1 MIFNGSTYDPA
12 HDEHRLKKQLGRVY
26 NCMIDGIWRTL
37 SEISEITKDHEA
49 SISAQLRNLRKP
61 IFGGYVVERRSR
73 GERSTGLYEYRLIKP
88 LPLIQYNYDEHGQA
102 LFI

>member
-12 HDEHRLKKQLGRVY
+12 YDQSRLKKQLGRVY
-26 NCMIDGIWRTL
+26 NCMIDGNWRTL
-37 SEISEITKDHEA
+37 AEIAQITSDHEA

-61 IFGGYVVERRSR
+61 VFGGYVVERRSR
-73 GERSTGLYEYRLIKP
+73 GERSSGLYEYRLSKP
-88 LPLIQYNYDEHGQA
+88 SPLIQFNYDEHGQA